1 MDYQGISDLAQF
13 SMTGFQVFNST
24 NMTRDRNYSALEVRF
39 YFDRHFGYF
48 LMNFYVPCTLIVLLC
63 WVAFW
68 TNREATGDRIGMGIT
83 SVLTMVLIAND
94 SKSDAPKVNFPT
106 ALDIYIWICYTT
118 LLICMIEFTVVH
130 YFTKFNTG
138 DPEIQALERE
148 KMRQIIRRIPK
159 TAVLSSRRPYRR
171 PRQPGTTIGIS
182 RRDGGRHSMYN
193 RTRNVSMKKR
203 LCTTHTPMSSQE
215 SDMQTVE
222 EFQQDSVGWRL
233 YYWMMNNARATDPFG
248 LAQNSISAVDRFARI
263 ALPIYFVAIVTLYYN
278 FYMNTPYQFVF
289 DDNSNIKSPV

>member
-1 MDYQGISDLAQF
+1 
-13 SMTGFQVFNST
+13 
-24 NMTRDRNYSALEVRF
+24 
-39 YFDRHFGYF
+39 
-48 LMNFYVPCTLIVLLC
+48 
-63 WVAFW
+63 
-68 TNREATGDRIGMGIT
+68 
-83 SVLTMVLIAND
+83 
-94 SKSDAPKVNFPT
+94 
-106 ALDIYIWICYTT
+106 
-118 LLICMIEFTVVH
+118 MIEFTVVH

-159 TAVLSSRRPYRR
+159 TAVLR
-171 PRQPGTTIGIS
+171 
-182 RRDGGRHSMYN
+182 
-193 RTRNVSMKKR
+193 
-203 LCTTHTPMSSQE
+203 
-215 SDMQTVE
+215 
-222 EFQQDSVGWRL
+222 DSVGWRL